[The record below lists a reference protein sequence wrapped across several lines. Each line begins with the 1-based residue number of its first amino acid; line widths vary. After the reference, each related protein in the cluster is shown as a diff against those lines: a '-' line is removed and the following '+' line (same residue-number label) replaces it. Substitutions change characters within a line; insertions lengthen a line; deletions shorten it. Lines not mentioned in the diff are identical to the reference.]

1 MVGIRPHPLGE
12 KHLQAG
18 ARPMAEPTYEKMHEL
33 VGTLPFSWD
42 EILEID
48 FENLP
53 EHLQYTSTINLEAK
67 EQKRTPTITVKIRD
81 LDTEFSR
88 NLVKFFESEPYNF
101 RKSDFSLFYKPQGS
115 TTPLHSDHH
124 NRLRH
129 LWNMEHIVPSR
140 DHDIFKRYWIP
151 LKDWSA
157 GQYFE
162 LNGIP
167 LTNWKAGDIY
177 KLKPW
182 LPHLAADLGHDPGLR
197 LVITGIE

>member
-1 MVGIRPHPLGE
+1 MVNKKPHPLGE
-12 KHLQAG
+12 KHLDSKS
-18 ARPMAEPTYEKMHEL
+18 RPMAEPTYEIMHEL
-33 VGTLPFSWD
+33 VGTLPFKWD

-53 EHLQYTSTINLEAK
+53 EHLQYTSTVNLVAK
-67 EQKRTPTITVKIRD
+67 DHKRTPTITVKIRD

-88 NLVKFFESEPYNF
+88 KLIKFFESEPYNF
-101 RKSDFSLFYKPQGS
+101 KKSDFSLFYKPQGS

-151 LKDWSA
+151 LKDWTA

-177 KLKPW
+177 RLKPW
-182 LPHLAADLGHDPGLR
+182 LPHLSADLGYDPSIR